1 MLWLVTSVIVVAA
14 SGALAALHFG
24 RPNERVGSVPSSRGA
39 ETVAVET
46 AVASP
51 TVSAKVAG
59 GTFRLGIVGRI
70 ETLDPLLAR
79 STAEAA
85 VSQLLFEGLV
95 RVDGSGQPQPALATT
110 WETSDDG
117 LVYTLHLRTDVDWHD
132 GQPFTARDVLFTIR
146 LVQDPSFPGDESIA
160 AFWRSVQ
167 VEVVDAD
174 TVRFRL
180 TEPYA
185 PFLTHLMLPILPEH
199 ALAGTYPPD
208 LPSHPFSHAPIG
220 TGPYRVEKFDTRN
233 GVLEL
238 VRVPGFD
245 RPTPV
250 FDRVVV
256 KTFDDVEEALASFRA
271 REVDSLELV
280 PWVAALDKR
289 LVGDHARVYAPI
301 MAGYT
306 ALFLNNQAQFFAD
319 VRVRQ
324 AVSLAIDRERLV
336 RDALAGQ
343 GEPGNGPIPPGS
355 WAFQAQ
361 EYRYDPDAA
370 RQLLRDAGWE
380 DRNGDGVLDQQGLS
394 FRFTLLVNADDAI
407 RVAVAQ
413 AVAEQ
418 LAVVGIAVTVQPV
431 PAETLQRQLL
441 NREYTAAIFGW
452 MSSTGDPDAFELWHS
467 SQADVGTNVTGFRNR
482 TVDILLEE
490 ARRST
495 DMAQRRSLY
504 VEFQRLFAE
513 NVPAVVLYYP
523 RYCFVVS
530 DRIGGV
536 EATPLVKPEDH
547 LRDLPRWYRIEG

>member
-250 FDRVVV
+250 VDRVVV

-418 LAVVGIAVTVQPV
+418 LAGVGIAVTVQPV